1 MPGGPLSA
9 ARRGGPNSREETPTV
24 PYDPTLTAIAV
35 ATNDALTEHLWRYD
49 TGDTDSGDPI
59 AHVAIELARKAHDF
73 NTTAALLIRM
83 LGHVGDTCHQHA
95 STITDLAGVYPHS
108 LDVDTFRIMQQLERL
123 DAQREALLSLY
134 GIWRRHRSITRE
146 TRVQHLWVQPYHP
159 SKGMVALST
168 NGTGAWF
175 VVPDAI
181 AADAHG
187 LSNYGAIVGE
197 IWLGSPGWQATA
209 YTHPEHRTTCPHL
222 VYPLPPADDEA
233 AACRALLRW
242 WALRDSEQWQ
252 GRTPA
257 DLSTAERQALT
268 A

>member
-1 MPGGPLSA
+1 M
-9 ARRGGPNSREETPTV
+9 
-24 PYDPTLTAIAV
+24 
-35 ATNDALTEHLWRYD
+35 
-49 TGDTDSGDPI
+49 
-59 AHVAIELARKAHDF
+59 
-73 NTTAALLIRM
+73 
-83 LGHVGDTCHQHA
+83 
-95 STITDLAGVYPHS
+95 
-108 LDVDTFRIMQQLERL
+108 MQQLERF

-134 GIWRRHRSITRE
+134 GMWRRHRAITRE
-146 TRVQHLWVQPYHP
+146 TRVRHLWVQPYDP

-168 NGTGAWF
+168 NDTGAWF
-175 VVPDAI
+175 VVPDHI
-181 AADAHG
+181 AAEVHG
-187 LSNYGAIVGE
+187 LSSYGAIVGE
-197 IWLGSPGWQATA
+197 IWHGSQGWQATA
-209 YTHPEHRTTCPHL
+209 YTHPEHRSTCPHL